1 MRLLQ
6 LVILCVL
13 AASFPTWS
21 GSKKQS
27 GMPYLLR
34 VSAVGLLMLSSAAW
48 AGPRMGDLSGVW
60 GSDRC
65 SESGQEASCGTF
77 VLYLVQS
84 KDRICGSYFGGRPHL
99 SQVDEG
105 EPRSVLGVV
114 VGKTAV
120 VSIESGRSGAIYLG
134 TARKSG
140 DTLRWQAVG
149 TIKKPSSGDVDII
162 ATGQTMKRKVG
173 STSAEDIARI
183 RQECS
188 DK

>member
-1 MRLLQ
+1 M
-6 LVILCVL
+6 I
-13 AASFPTWS
+13 
-21 GSKKQS
+21 KKQS
-27 GMPYLLR
+27 DMPSLLR
-34 VSAVGLLMLSSAAW
+34 ASAVGLLMLSSSAW
-48 AGPRMGDLSGVW
+48 AGPRLADLSGVW

-77 VLYLVQS
+77 VLYLVQN

-105 EPRSVLGVV
+105 EPRSVLGAV
-114 VGKTAV
+114 VGNTAV
-120 VSIESGRSGAIYLG
+120 VSIESGRNGAIYLG

-149 TIKKPSSGDVDII
+149 TIKKPSSGDVDFI
-162 ATGQTMKRKVG
+162 APDQSMKRKAG
-173 STSAEDIARI
+173 RASAEDIARV

-188 DK
+188 ED